1 LKRFLRGVCNRFCDD
16 SALPLF
22 THISQV
28 VQERSNLGDLLDRVV
43 KLTAEELELERVMCA
58 VYDPR
63 TGSLVLESSVGT
75 KGQTGVP
82 TIYSMGEGITG
93 RVLETGQAMII
104 PKVSEEASF
113 LGKTDWGEGQEFS
126 FVCVPV
132 PTRSGNLGTLACG
145 LVYEEEYDLG
155 ILERILG
162 IIAAIIA
169 QTVQLYQW
177 ETIENKVWKDEKRR
191 LQEQLENKYSIKHM
205 VGKSHAIR
213 DLSRFVEKIAPTQTT
228 VLILGESG
236 VGKELVANAI
246 HYGSPF
252 KDGIFIKFNCGAL
265 PESLAESELFGH
277 EKGSFTGAVASRKG
291 LFEEADGGTIFLDEI
306 GDLPLSLQVKLLR
319 VLQEREFSRV
329 GSHKVIKVN
338 VRIVAATHR
347 DLSQMVQ
354 EGKFREDLF
363 FRLSTFPLSIPPLR
377 ERASDIYLLADHFVE
392 KYAKLHAKTIKR
404 ISTPALDMLGSY
416 HWPGNVR
423 ELENVIER
431 AVILT
436 DNDTIQGHDLPP
448 SLQSPETRPGEKM
461 GTLQARLDQME
472 YDILVD
478 ALKFHK
484 GNMSK
489 AGEDLGLTKRMMGI
503 RMEKYNLDYK
513 FFRRE
518 AK

>member
-213 DLSRFVEKIAPTQTT
+213 DLSRFVEKIAPTQ
-228 VLILGESG
+228 
-236 VGKELVANAI
+236 
-246 HYGSPF
+246 
-252 KDGIFIKFNCGAL
+252 
-265 PESLAESELFGH
+265 
-277 EKGSFTGAVASRKG
+277 
-291 LFEEADGGTIFLDEI
+291 
-306 GDLPLSLQVKLLR
+306 
-319 VLQEREFSRV
+319 
-329 GSHKVIKVN
+329 
-338 VRIVAATHR
+338 
-347 DLSQMVQ
+347 
-354 EGKFREDLF
+354 
-363 FRLSTFPLSIPPLR
+363 PP
-377 ERASDIYLLADHFVE
+377 Y
-392 KYAKLHAKTIKR
+392 
-404 ISTPALDMLGSY
+404 
-416 HWPGNVR
+416 
-423 ELENVIER
+423 
-431 AVILT
+431 
-436 DNDTIQGHDLPP
+436 
-448 SLQSPETRPGEKM
+448 
-461 GTLQARLDQME
+461 
-472 YDILVD
+472 
-478 ALKFHK
+478 
-484 GNMSK
+484 
-489 AGEDLGLTKRMMGI
+489 
-503 RMEKYNLDYK
+503 
-513 FFRRE
+513 
-518 AK
+518 